1 MRRDLLTADKVAA
14 RIILILFLL
23 ADQILLPGQAVQCII
38 FKPVRF
44 FFFIDQRFQPPKA
57 VVTEAGTVSRRGGTL
72 SDLPEDITPEGDF
85 LVAAVSK
92 SGDTPGIVIGIAV
105 IPAVR

>member
-23 ADQILLPGQAVQCII
+23 ADQILLLGQAVQCII

-44 FFFIDQRFQPPKA
+44 FFFIDQRFQPPEA
-57 VVTEAGTVSRRGGTL
+57 VVTKAG
-72 SDLPEDITPEGDF
+72 
-85 LVAAVSK
+85 
-92 SGDTPGIVIGIAV
+92 
-105 IPAVR
+105 AVRSVICPKILRAKVIFLSPLSVNPVTRPASS